1 MHLDDSVL
9 DQFIHTFYGSGTYSG
24 KYWFV
29 GMEPGGGDSF
39 DEVSRRISVWHEL
52 GKQEIDDS
60 EVFHNRI
67 NMHEYFADPVKVQK
81 TWSQLIRVILSSQG
95 KGTTLSDVK
104 TYQRDTLGRINSE
117 TCLLELLPLQSPKLS
132 TWHYDQWS
140 DLEILKD
147 RAAYTKF
154 CLPWRCEHIRSRII
168 TYRPQVVVFYSYS
181 YRNSWMEIAVPEVR
195 FTEESVYW
203 IGELKGTLF
212 VITKHPAMRG
222 IKNSYFESIGTVI
235 RSHLQR
241 ENANS

>member
-1 MHLDDSVL
+1 MHLDDSLL

-29 GMEPGGGDSF
+29 GIEPGGGKGF
-39 DEVSRRISVWHEL
+39 DEVSRRISVWKEL
-52 GKQEIDDS
+52 GKQELDDIV
-60 EVFHNRI
+60 EFHLRI
-67 NMHEYFADPVKVQK
+67 NIPKYFTDPVKTQK
-81 TWSQLIRVILSSQG
+81 TWGQLIRIILSSQG
-95 KGTTLSDVK
+95 KSTTDNDIK
-104 TYQRDTLGRINSE
+104 NYQRDILGRINAE
-117 TCLLELLPLQSPKLS
+117 TCLLELFPLQSPNLS

-154 CLPWRCEHIRSRII
+154 CRVWRCDYIRSRIL

-181 YRNSWMEIAVPEVR
+181 YRNLWMQIAGPEVH
-195 FTEESVYW
+195 FTEESDCW
-203 IGELKGTLF
+203 IGESKGTLYL
-212 VITKHPAMRG
+212 ITKHPAMRG